1 MINMV
6 EEYAIAMDIGTSGVR
21 AQAINVEDNSTIS
34 TTVTLRHPI
43 PGANVMDHLHFAV
56 NVGREQ
62 AHQLIME
69 AVNKVVDQLGI
80 DKSKITRFAVC
91 GNPIQLSLFQN
102 IEIRDLAFWGTN
114 AVERMHIT
122 PPKRNAQII
131 KPKDIDLDI
140 NPDADVY
147 IPPAI
152 KHEIGADA
160 LAMLVKSDV
169 INKEGIYLVSDFGTN
184 AEIALIID
192 GEIFSCSAAAGP
204 AMEGQAIECGML
216 ASPGAIS
223 DVTPEGDQWRNEIL
237 NDDLKVEDCNLMDV
251 TTGEII
257 EKGATDT
264 KAKGITGTG
273 VISAYSLGTEQGI
286 ISIPDIK
293 TDNNKINLQ
302 DEVYLSEKD
311 LTEIGKALGAF
322 RAAHI
327 TLCVEAEIDL
337 EDIDAVYMAGASG
350 FYVDPLKSLTVGQ
363 IPACSWD
370 IYQIGNTSLA
380 MARDI
385 VENPDLL
392 QELQE
397 VADGM
402 RGNHITLA
410 TSDVFEKIYGLELA
424 VCEQNMPLWKYDEW
438 LESYGYGNLPEVEED
453 PEIHRMFDS
462 DIPDLGVNG
471 LSIIEEVG
479 TKLET
484 KFDDCTSC
492 QACVNECPE
501 DALTIVDGVA
511 TIRSDYCN
519 GSACLRCERICPDKV
534 FLYEKMFYIEGE
546 NAVSL

>member
-1 MINMV
+1 MAD
-6 EEYAIAMDIGTSGVR
+6 EYAIAMDIGTSGIR

-43 PGANVMDHLHFAV
+43 PGANVMDHLNFAV
-56 NVGREQ
+56 NVGRDA
-62 AHQLIME
+62 AHKLIME
-69 AVNKVVDQLGI
+69 AVNKVVDQLGV
-80 DKSKITRFAVC
+80 DKSKITRFSVC
-91 GNPIQLSLFQN
+91 GNPIQLSLFQD

-114 AVERMHIT
+114 AVERMNVT
-122 PPKRNAQII
+122 PPKRNSQIL
-131 KPKDIDLDI
+131 KPGDIGLDI

-184 AEIALIID
+184 AEIALVID
-192 GEIFSCSAAAGP
+192 GEIYSCSAAAGP
-204 AMEGQAIECGML
+204 AMEGQAVECGML

-223 DVTPEGDQWRNEIL
+223 DVSAEGMDWRNKVL
-237 NDDLKVEDCNLMDV
+237 NNDLKVDECDLVDV
-251 TTGEII
+251 HDGSVKEARTV
-257 EKGATDT
+257 DT
-264 KAKGITGTG
+264 PAKGITGTG
-273 VISAYSLGTEQGI
+273 VISSYSLGTELNV

-293 TDNNKINLQ
+293 TPNNKINLQ
-302 DEVYLSEKD
+302 DGVYLSEND

-350 FYVDPLKSLTVGQ
+350 FYVDAVKSLTVGQ

-370 IYQIGNTSLA
+370 IYQIGNTSLS

-392 QELQE
+392 DELQE
-397 VADGM
+397 IADSM

-410 TSDVFEKIYGLELA
+410 TSHVFEQIYGLELA

-438 LESYGYGNLPEVEED
+438 LETYGYGNLPETEED
-453 PEIHRMFDS
+453 PEVHKLFES
-462 DIPDLGVNG
+462 DIPDLGENG

-479 TKLET
+479 TMLET
-484 KFDDCTSC
+484 KFDDCIGC
-492 QACVNECPE
+492 QKCVNECPE
-501 DALTIVDGVA
+501 DALTMDDDNTVH
-511 TIRSDYCN
+511 IRSDYCN
-519 GSACLRCERICPDKV
+519 GSACLRCERICPEKV
-534 FLYEKMFYIEGE
+534 FIYDNVFYTEGS
-546 NAVSL
+546 NASKL

>member
-1 MINMV
+1 MV
-6 EEYAIAMDIGTSGVR
+6 EEYSVAMDIGTSGIR
-21 AQAINVEDNSTIS
+21 AQALKVEDNSTIS

-56 NVGREQ
+56 NVGREP
-62 AHQLIME
+62 AHQLLME
-69 AVNKVVDQLGI
+69 AVNKVVDQLGV

-91 GNPIQLSLFQN
+91 GNPIQLSLFQD

-114 AVERMHIT
+114 AVERLNIV

-131 KPKDIDLDI
+131 KPADIGLDI

-160 LAMLVKSDV
+160 LAMLYKSG
-169 INKEGIYLVSDFGTN
+169 IIGKEGIYLISDFGTN
-184 AEIALIID
+184 AEIALVID

-204 AMEGQAIECGML
+204 AMEGQAIEEGML

-223 DVTPEGDQWRNEIL
+223 DLNPEKGGWRNSVL
-237 NDDLKVEDCNLMDV
+237 NMDLKVDDCNIIDV
-251 TTGEII
+251 KDGSII
-257 EKGATDT
+257 EENHPET

-273 VISAYSLGTEQGI
+273 VIAAYSLGTEEGI
-286 ISIPDIK
+286 ISIP
-293 TDNNKINLQ
+293 KINTPNQRVNLQ
-302 DEVYLSEKD
+302 DDVFLSEHD

-327 TLCVEAEIDL
+327 TLCVEAGISLDE
-337 EDIDAVYMAGASG
+337 IDAVYMAGASG
-350 FYVDPLKSLTVGQ
+350 FYVDPYKSLLVGQ

-380 MARDI
+380 MALDI
-385 VENPDLL
+385 IKNPDLL

-397 VADGM
+397 IADGM

-410 TSDVFEKIYGLELA
+410 TSEIFEKIYGLELA
-424 VCEQNMPLWKYDEW
+424 MCEQNMPFWKYAEW
-438 LESYGYGNLPEVEED
+438 VESYGYGEIPETEEA
-453 PEIHRMFDS
+453 PEIHKLFES
-462 DIPDLGVNG
+462 DIPNLGVNG

-479 TKLET
+479 TKIESDIEGCINCMT
-484 KFDDCTSC
+484 
-492 QACVNECPE
+492 CVNECPE
-501 DALTIVDGVA
+501 GALSINDGHA

-519 GSACLRCERICPDKV
+519 GIACQRCQLACPTKV
-534 FLYEKMFYIEGE
+534 YDLEKMLYVKGDD
-546 NAVSL
+546 AVTF

>member
-1 MINMV
+1 MA
-6 EEYAIAMDIGTSGVR
+6 EEYAIAMDIGTSGLR
-21 AQAINVEDNSTIS
+21 AQAIRVEDNSTIS

-43 PGANVMDHLHFAV
+43 PGANVMDHLNFAV
-56 NVGREQ
+56 NVGRDA
-62 AHQLIME
+62 AHDLIME
-69 AVNKVVDQLGI
+69 AANKVVDELGV
-80 DKSKITRFAVC
+80 DKSKITRFSVC
-91 GNPIQLSLFQN
+91 GNPIQLSLFQD

-114 AVERMHIT
+114 AVERMNIT
-122 PPKRNAQII
+122 PPKRNSQIL
-131 KPKDIDLDI
+131 KPSDIGLDI

-184 AEIALIID
+184 AEIALVID

-204 AMEGQAIECGML
+204 AMEGQAVECGML

-223 DVTPEGDQWRNEIL
+223 DVNEEESYWRNYVL
-237 NDDLKVEDCNLMDV
+237 NNDLKVDRCDLIDV
-251 TTGEII
+251 KNASVI
-257 EKGATDT
+257 EERNVDT

-273 VISAYSLGTEQGI
+273 VISAYSLGTELKV

-293 TDNNKINLQ
+293 TPNDRINLQ
-302 DEVYLSEKD
+302 DEVFLTETD
-311 LTEIGKALGAF
+311 LVEIGKALGAF

-327 TLCVEAEIDL
+327 TLCVEADIDL

-350 FYVDPLKSLTVGQ
+350 FYVDPLKGLLVGQ
-363 IPACSWD
+363 IPASSYD

-392 QELQE
+392 EELQE
-397 VADGM
+397 IADSM

-410 TSDVFEKIYGLELA
+410 TSEIFEKIYGLELA

-438 LESYGYGNLPEVEED
+438 IESYGYGNLPEPEED
-453 PEIHRMFDS
+453 VEVHRLFES
-462 DIPDLGVNG
+462 DIPDLGENG

-479 TKLET
+479 TMLET
-484 KFDDCTSC
+484 KFDGCTQC
-492 QACVNECPE
+492 HACVNECPE
-501 DALTIVDGVA
+501 SALKMDDDGTVH
-511 TIRSDYCN
+511 IRSDFCN
-519 GSACLRCERICPDKV
+519 GSACLRCERICPEKV
-534 FLYEKMFYIEGE
+534 FLYDKLLYTEGADAQ
-546 NAVSL
+546 NL

>member
-1 MINMV
+1 MV
-6 EEYAIAMDIGTSGVR
+6 EEYAIAMDIGTSGIR
-21 AQAINVEDNSTIS
+21 AQALRIEDNSTIS

-56 NVGREQ
+56 NVGREA
-62 AHQLIME
+62 AHQLVME
-69 AVNKVVDQLGI
+69 AVNKVVDKLGV

-102 IEIRDLAFWGTN
+102 IEIRDLAYWGTN

-122 PPKRNAQII
+122 PPKRNSQII
-131 KPKDIDLDI
+131 KPGDIDLDI

-184 AEIALIID
+184 AEIALVID
-192 GEIFSCSAAAGP
+192 GEIYSCSAAAGP

-223 DVTPEGDQWRNEIL
+223 DVSPEGNNWRNEVL
-237 NDDLKVEDCNLMDV
+237 NNDLKVDDCDVVDV
-251 TTGEII
+251 TTGEVI
-257 EKGATDT
+257 EPKKVDT
-264 KAKGITGTG
+264 SARGITGTG
-273 VISAYSLGTEQGI
+273 VISSYSLGTEQGI
-286 ISIPDIK
+286 ISIPEIK
-293 TDNNKINLQ
+293 TENHKVNLQ
-302 DEVYLSEKD
+302 DGVYLSEKD

-327 TLCVEAEIDL
+327 TLCVEAGIDL

-397 VADGM
+397 VADSM

-410 TSDVFEKIYGLELA
+410 TSEIFEKIYGLELA

-438 LESYGYGNLPEVEED
+438 LETYGYGNLPELEED
-453 PEIHRMFDS
+453 PEIHRLFES
-462 DIPDLGVNG
+462 DIPDLGENG

-479 TKLET
+479 TKLES
-484 KFDDCTSC
+484 KIDGCINC
-492 QACVNECPE
+492 KACENECPE
-501 DALTIVDGVA
+501 KALHIVDSVA
-511 TIRSDYCN
+511 TIRSDYCD
-519 GSACLRCERICPDKV
+519 GSACLRCERICPEKV
-534 FLYEKMFYIEGE
+534 FLYEKLFYIQGE
-546 NAVSL
+546 DASSL

>member
-1 MINMV
+1 MA
-6 EEYAIAMDIGTSGVR
+6 EEYAIAMDIGTSGIR
-21 AQAINVEDNSTIS
+21 AQAIDMADNSTIS
-34 TTVTLRHPI
+34 TTVTLRHPL

-56 NVGREQ
+56 NVGADQ
-62 AHQLIME
+62 AHKLMIE
-69 AVNKVVDQLGI
+69 AVNKVVDQLGV
-80 DKSKITRFAVC
+80 DKSNIKRFAVC

-114 AVERMHIT
+114 AMERLNIT
-122 PPKRNAQII
+122 PPKRNSQVL
-131 KPKDIDLDI
+131 KPADVDLEI
-140 NPDADVY
+140 NPDAEVY

-169 INKEGIYLVSDFGTN
+169 VNREGIYLVSDFGTN
-184 AEIALIID
+184 AEIALVID

-204 AMEGQAIECGML
+204 AMEGQAIERGML
-216 ASPGAIS
+216 ASPGAIC
-223 DVTPEGDQWRNEIL
+223 DVTPEGDDWRNEVL
-237 NDDLKVEDCNLMDV
+237 NFDLKVEDGDLMDV
-251 TTGEII
+251 SSGDVVEPRTTE
-257 EKGATDT
+257 TV
-264 KAKGITGTG
+264 AKGITGTG
-273 VISAYSLGTEQGI
+273 VISAYSLGTEQDL

-293 TDNNKINLQ
+293 TPNNKINLQ
-302 DEVYLSEKD
+302 DGVYLSEKD
-311 LTEIGKALGAF
+311 MTEIGKALGAF

-327 TLCVEAEIDL
+327 TLCVEAGIDL

-392 QELQE
+392 QELQD

-402 RGNHITLA
+402 QGNHITLA
-410 TSDVFEKIYGLELA
+410 TSDIFEKIYGLELA

-438 LESYGYGNLPEVEED
+438 LESYGYGNLPELEED
-453 PEIHRMFDS
+453 PEIHRIYES
-462 DIPDLGVNG
+462 DIPDMGRNG

-479 TKLET
+479 TKLKGEIEG
-484 KFDDCTSC
+484 CISC
-492 QACVNECPE
+492 QACANECPE
-501 DALTIVDGVA
+501 DALKVEDGVV

-519 GSACLRCERICPDKV
+519 GSACLRCERICPSKV
-534 FLYEKMFYIEGE
+534 FLYEKMLYIEGE
-546 NAVSL
+546 DAVSL

>member
-1 MINMV
+1 MA
-6 EEYAIAMDIGTSGVR
+6 EEYAIAMDIGTSGIR
-21 AQAINVEDNSTIS
+21 AQAIDMADNSTIS
-34 TTVTLRHPI
+34 TTVTLRHPL

-56 NVGREQ
+56 NVGADQ
-62 AHQLIME
+62 AHKLMIE
-69 AVNKVVDQLGI
+69 AVNKVVDQLGV
-80 DKSKITRFAVC
+80 DKSKIKRFAVC

-102 IEIRDLAFWGTN
+102 IEIRDLAYWGTN
-114 AVERMHIT
+114 AMERLQIE
-122 PPKRNAQII
+122 PPKRNSQIL
-131 KPKDIDLDI
+131 KPADVDLEI
-140 NPDADVY
+140 NPDADVF

-169 INKEGIYLVSDFGTN
+169 VNREGIYLVSDFGTN
-184 AEIALIID
+184 AEIALVID

-216 ASPGAIS
+216 ASPGAIC
-223 DVTPEGDQWRNEIL
+223 DVTAQGDDWQIEVL
-237 NDDLKVEDCNLMDV
+237 NKDLKVESGDLMDV
-251 TTGEII
+251 SSGEV
-257 EKGATDT
+257 KQARTTDT

-273 VISAYSLGTEQGI
+273 VISAYSLGTEQDL

-293 TDNNKINLQ
+293 TPNDKINLE
-302 DEVYLSEKD
+302 DGVYLSEKD
-311 LTEIGKALGAF
+311 MTEIGKALGAF

-327 TLCVEAEIDL
+327 TLCVEAGIDL

-402 RGNHITLA
+402 QGNHITLA
-410 TSDVFEKIYGLELA
+410 TSEIFEKIYGLELA

-438 LESYGYGNLPEVEED
+438 LESYGYGNLPELEED
-453 PEIHRMFDS
+453 PEIHRIYES
-462 DIPDLGVNG
+462 DIPDIGRNG

-479 TKLET
+479 TKLKAEIEG
-484 KFDDCTSC
+484 CISC
-492 QACVNECPE
+492 QACANECPE
-501 DALTIVDGVA
+501 DALKVEDGVV

-519 GSACLRCERICPDKV
+519 GSACLRCERICPSKV
-534 FLYEKMFYIEGE
+534 FTYDKMLYIEGVD
-546 NAVSL
+546 AVSLE

>member
-1 MINMV
+1 MA
-6 EEYAIAMDIGTSGVR
+6 EEYAIAMDIGTSGIR

-56 NVGREQ
+56 NVGGDQ
-62 AHQLIME
+62 AHQLLIE
-69 AVNKVVDQLGI
+69 AVNKVVDQLGV
-80 DKSKITRFAVC
+80 DKSKIIRFAVC

-114 AVERMHIT
+114 AMERLNIT
-122 PPKRNAQII
+122 PPKRNSQIV
-131 KPKDIDLDI
+131 KPEDVDLDI
-140 NPDADVY
+140 NPDAEVY

-169 INKEGIYLVSDFGTN
+169 VNREGIYLVSDFGTN
-184 AEIALIID
+184 AEIALVID
-192 GEIFSCSAAAGP
+192 GGIYSCSAAAGP

-223 DVTPEGDQWRNEIL
+223 DVEPEGDDWQIKLLDAN
-237 NDDLKVEDCNLMDV
+237 LKVVDGEVRDV
-251 TTGEII
+251 VNDTIKE
-257 EKGATDT
+257 ERKDQT
-264 KAKGITGTG
+264 KARGITGTG
-273 VISAYSLGTEQGI
+273 VISAYSLGTEQDI

-293 TDNNKINLQ
+293 SPNNKLNLQ
-302 DEVYLSEKD
+302 DDVYLSEKD

-327 TLCVEAEIDL
+327 TLCVESGIEFD
-337 EDIDAVYMAGASG
+337 DIDAVYMAGASG

-363 IPACSWD
+363 IPANSWD

-402 RGNHITLA
+402 QGNHITLA
-410 TSDVFEKIYGLELA
+410 TSEVFEKIYGLELA

-438 LESYGYGNLPEVEED
+438 LESYGYGNLPELEED
-453 PEIHRMFDS
+453 PEIHRLYES
-462 DIPDLGVNG
+462 DIPDIGING

-479 TKLET
+479 TKLEN
-484 KFDDCTSC
+484 KVEGCVNC
-492 QACVNECPE
+492 KACENECPE
-501 DALTIVDGVA
+501 NALVINDGVA
-511 TIRSDYCN
+511 TIRSDFCN

-534 FLYEKMFYIEGE
+534 FLYEKLFYIQGE
-546 NAVSL
+546 DTVQL

>member
-1 MINMV
+1 MV
-6 EEYAIAMDIGTSGVR
+6 EEYAIAMDIGTSGIR
-21 AQAINVEDNSTIS
+21 AQALRIEDNSTIS

-56 NVGREQ
+56 NVGREA
-62 AHQLIME
+62 AHQLVME
-69 AVNKVVDQLGI
+69 AVNKVVDKLGV

-102 IEIRDLAFWGTN
+102 IEIRDLAYWGTN

-122 PPKRNAQII
+122 PPKRNSQII
-131 KPKDIDLDI
+131 KPRDIDLDI

-184 AEIALIID
+184 AEIALVID
-192 GEIFSCSAAAGP
+192 GEIYSCSAAAGP

-223 DVTPEGDQWRNEIL
+223 DVSPEGDNWRNEVL
-237 NDDLKVEDCNLMDV
+237 NNDLKVDDCDVVDV
-251 TTGEII
+251 TTGEVV
-257 EKGATDT
+257 EPKKVDT
-264 KAKGITGTG
+264 SAKGITGTG
-273 VISAYSLGTEQGI
+273 VISSYSLGTEQGI
-286 ISIPDIK
+286 ISIPEIK
-293 TDNNKINLQ
+293 TENHKVNLQ
-302 DEVYLSEKD
+302 DGVYLSEKD

-327 TLCVEAEIDL
+327 TLCVEAGIDL

-397 VADGM
+397 VADSM

-410 TSDVFEKIYGLELA
+410 TSEIFEKIYGLELA

-438 LESYGYGNLPEVEED
+438 LETYGYGNLPELEED
-453 PEIHRMFDS
+453 PEIHRLFES
-462 DIPDLGVNG
+462 DIPDLGENG

-479 TKLET
+479 TKLES
-484 KFDDCTSC
+484 KIDGCINC
-492 QACVNECPE
+492 KACENECPE
-501 DALTIVDGVA
+501 EALHIVDGVA
-511 TIRSDYCN
+511 TIRSDYCD
-519 GSACLRCERICPDKV
+519 GSACLRCERICPEKV
-534 FLYEKMFYIEGE
+534 FLYEKLFYIQGE
-546 NAVSL
+546 DASSL

>member
-1 MINMV
+1 MV
-6 EEYAIAMDIGTSGVR
+6 EEYAIAMDIGTSGIR
-21 AQAINVEDNSTIS
+21 AQALRIEDNSTIS

-56 NVGREQ
+56 NVGREA
-62 AHQLIME
+62 AHQLVME
-69 AVNKVVDQLGI
+69 AVNKVVDKLGV

-102 IEIRDLAFWGTN
+102 IEIRDLAYWGTN

-122 PPKRNAQII
+122 PPKRNSQII
-131 KPKDIDLDI
+131 KPGDIDLDI

-184 AEIALIID
+184 AEIALVID
-192 GEIFSCSAAAGP
+192 GEIYSCSAAAGP

-223 DVTPEGDQWRNEIL
+223 DVSAEGDNWRNEVL
-237 NDDLKVEDCNLMDV
+237 NNDLKVDDCDVVDV
-251 TTGEII
+251 TTGEVI
-257 EKGATDT
+257 EPKKVDT
-264 KAKGITGTG
+264 SAKGITGTG
-273 VISAYSLGTEQGI
+273 VISSYSLGTEQGI
-286 ISIPDIK
+286 ISIPEIK
-293 TDNNKINLQ
+293 TENHKVNLQ
-302 DEVYLSEKD
+302 DGVYLSEKD

-327 TLCVEAEIDL
+327 TLCVEAGIDL

-397 VADGM
+397 VADSM

-410 TSDVFEKIYGLELA
+410 TSEIFEKIYGLELA

-438 LESYGYGNLPEVEED
+438 LETYGYGNLPELEED
-453 PEIHRMFDS
+453 PEIHRLFES
-462 DIPDLGVNG
+462 DIPDLGENG

-479 TKLET
+479 TKLES
-484 KFDDCTSC
+484 KIDGCINC
-492 QACVNECPE
+492 KACENECPE
-501 DALTIVDGVA
+501 EALHIVDGVA
-511 TIRSDYCN
+511 TIRSDYCD
-519 GSACLRCERICPDKV
+519 GSACLRCERICPEKV
-534 FLYEKMFYIEGE
+534 FLYEKLFYIQGE
-546 NAVSL
+546 DASSL